1 MASTSGELIHV
12 SLAPS
17 RIPLVDSSLR
27 MSKGDVFRQYPSLT
41 LVEKPKHGCVS
52 LELQNI
58 SPDFAASCVSRYP
71 SSHPSVLPERKTD
84 RDNRGERV
92 ERGERGERESVNVSL
107 LRR

>member
-1 MASTSGELIHV
+1 M
-12 SLAPS
+12 
-17 RIPLVDSSLR
+17 
-27 MSKGDVFRQYPSLT
+27 
-41 LVEKPKHGCVS
+41 S